1 MSGDLP
7 QNPAG
12 PPQAPPPGATILP
25 GERHVSDVAGRSSFS
40 RKQGAIMLGCATG
53 AAVAFIL
60 LRPAH
65 KHVDPNAISADR
77 LQVRQVTRYEPALPP
92 PSVVPATYS
101 LPRPVVLAPALPV
114 TTGPAA
120 PSFMQQLGNNKQPV
134 DPLAKAR
141 HAGLFV
147 YTGGGAG
154 GAGGGT
160 IGGPEEGNGAA
171 RLRGTGPNELAA
183 KLQATPI
190 TSVTASVLQHQPYLL
205 TEGTVIGCVLQTA
218 MDSTLPGFTTCII
231 PQDVIGKSGITLLDR
246 GTKIVGEFHGGMTQG
261 QDRLFVLWTRAETP
275 SGVIINLDSPA
286 ADPLGRSGFD
296 GTVDN
301 HFWQRFGGAL
311 MLSLVEG
318 GIQAGVAAVSP
329 SGSNYI
335 NTGNVSS
342 VASTSLDNS
351 INIRPT
357 LRKNQGELV
366 SIFVA
371 RDLDFSTVYQ
381 VAATYLAPT
390 DLTGAVR

>member
-7 QNPAG
+7 QDPAE
-12 PPQAPPPGATILP
+12 PPQAPPTGGTILP

-40 RKQGAIMLGCATG
+40 RKQGAIMLACATG

-65 KHVDPNAISADR
+65 KHVDPNALSADR

-92 PSVVPATYS
+92 PSVVPATFAV
-101 LPRPVVLAPALPV
+101 PKPVVSAPALP
-114 TTGPAA
+114 TTMGPAA
-120 PSFMQQLGNNKQPV
+120 PSFIQQQLGDKEPV

-147 YTGGGAG
+147 YTGGGGAAG
-154 GAGGGT
+154 SGAPGGL
-160 IGGPEEGNGAA
+160 EEGNGPA

-275 SGVIINLDSPA
+275 TGVIINLDSPA

-318 GIQAGVAAVSP
+318 GIQAGVSAASP

-366 SIFVA
+366 SVFVA

-390 DLTGAVR
+390 DLTGVVR

>member
-1 MSGDLP
+1 MSNELP
-7 QNPAG
+7 QSPAEPPTVPAG
-12 PPQAPPPGATILP
+12 SPILT
-25 GERHVSDVAGRSSFS
+25 GERHVSDVAGKSTFS
-40 RKQGAIMLGCATG
+40 RKKGAILLACATG
-53 AAVAFIL
+53 AAVAFIV
-60 LRPAH
+60 LRPHH
-65 KHVDPNAISADR
+65 KGVDPNATSADR
-77 LQVRQVTRYEPALPP
+77 LQVRQVTRYEPPLPTP
-92 PSVVPATYS
+92 AITPATYS
-101 LPRPVVLAPALPV
+101 VPTPAIAAPMLPASN
-114 TTGPAA
+114 GPAA
-120 PSFMQQLGNNKQPV
+120 PSFMGQLGGNKQPV

-141 HAGLFV
+141 HAGVFV
-147 YTGGGAG
+147 YTGGSSAG
-154 GAGGGT
+154 GAAGGE
-160 IGGPEEGNGAA
+160 GGPTRVGAA
-171 RLRGTGPNELAA
+171 GPNELAA

-190 TSVTASVLQHQPYLL
+190 TSVTATVLQHQPYLL
-205 TEGTVIGCVLQTA
+205 TQGTVIGCVLQTA

-275 SGVIINLDSPA
+275 AGVIINLDSPA
-286 ADPLGRSGFD
+286 ADPLGRASFD
-296 GTVDN
+296 GTVDT
-301 HFWQRFGGAL
+301 HFWKRFGGAL
-311 MLSLVEG
+311 MLSLVQG
-318 GIQAGVAAVSP
+318 GIQAGVSSVSP
-329 SGSNYI
+329 NGSNYI

-381 VAATYLAPT
+381 VTTAYNAPM

>member
-1 MSGDLP
+1 MSNELP
-7 QNPAG
+7 QSPAEPATVPAG
-12 PPQAPPPGATILP
+12 PPILT
-25 GERHVSDVAGRSSFS
+25 GERHVSDVAGKSSFS
-40 RKQGAIMLGCATG
+40 RKQGAILLACATG
-53 AAVAFIL
+53 AAIAFIL
-60 LRPAH
+60 LRPHH

-77 LQVRQVTRYEPALPP
+77 LQVHQVTHYEPPLPSATVIP
-92 PSVVPATYS
+92 ATFAVPTPSVTAPMLPAS
-101 LPRPVVLAPALPV
+101 NGSAAPA
-114 TTGPAA
+114 
-120 PSFMQQLGNNKQPV
+120 FMAQLGGNKPPA

-147 YTGGGAG
+147 YTGGNGAG
-154 GAGGGT
+154 GAAPGGT
-160 IGGPEEGNGAA
+160 EGGPTPIGAA
-171 RLRGTGPNELAA
+171 GPNELAA

-205 TEGTVIGCVLQTA
+205 TQGTVIGCVLQTA

-261 QDRLFVLWTRAETP
+261 QNRLFVLWTRAETP
-275 SGVIINLDSPA
+275 TGVIINLDSPA
-286 ADPLGRSGFD
+286 ADPLGRAGFD
-296 GTVDN
+296 GTVDS

-318 GIQAGVAAVSP
+318 GIQAGVSSVSP
-329 SGSNYI
+329 NGSNYI
-335 NTGNVSS
+335 NTGNISS

-381 VAATYLAPT
+381 VTTAYGAPM